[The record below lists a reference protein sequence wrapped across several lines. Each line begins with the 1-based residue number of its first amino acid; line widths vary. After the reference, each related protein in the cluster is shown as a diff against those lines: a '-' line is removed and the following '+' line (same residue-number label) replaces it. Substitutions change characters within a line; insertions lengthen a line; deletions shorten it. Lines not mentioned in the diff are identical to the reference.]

1 MNRALFSKYFLN
13 KSTAVSAVVL
23 AAVFAIS
30 MIFIGSE
37 AQAQVT
43 AYKQAVAQAAA
54 NDKALS
60 EFYKARKYKSIWTG
74 RVGKD
79 GQRRKAFLSAL
90 ASGGNHGLP
99 MKRYNPTTIKAQ
111 LRAAKTGADRGRM
124 EVAMSRMFLQ
134 YAGDLR
140 SGILNPRK
148 IDSGLVRSIQRWGR
162 LQTLVA
168 FEKSSPRGFFKQ
180 LSPKTPEY
188 LRLMKEKLRLEKM
201 IGRGGFGPKVGTA
214 SLKVGAT
221 GGHVVSLRNRLI
233 AMKYL
238 KRSATQTYDAGMKKA
253 VQLFQ
258 LDHGLPTDGQAGKA
272 TIAEVNKPAAYRLQ
286 SIMVAMERE
295 RWFNRPRGKRHV
307 LVNLTDFTAKII
319 DNGKVTFVTRS
330 VVGKNQGDRRTPEF
344 SDVME
349 FMVINPTW
357 NVPRSIATKE
367 YLPLLKRNPNAVSHL
382 RIIDSRGRVVSRSAV
397 NFSQYTAKTFP
408 FSIKQPP
415 SRGNALGLVKF
426 IFPNKHNIYL
436 HDTPSKNLFARN
448 VRAFSHG
455 CIRLQQPFD
464 FAYALLAKQMSN
476 PEEFFQA
483 KLKTGKEIRVDLKEP
498 VPVHLI
504 YRTAITKAKGGIE
517 YRRDVY
523 GRDAKIFNAMTK
535 AGVVLRS
542 VGG

>member
-1 MNRALFSKYFLN
+1 MNRARFQEHFLHRFVAAVAVMFAVLLLVSG
-13 KSTAVSAVVL
+13 STAT
-23 AAVFAIS
+23 
-30 MIFIGSE
+30 
-37 AQAQVT
+37 AQVT

-54 NDKALS
+54 GDQALA

-79 GQRRKAFLSAL
+79 SQRRKAFLQVL
-90 ASGGNHGLP
+90 AKAGNHGLP
-99 MKRYNPTTIKAQ
+99 MKRYDPKVIAAQ
-111 LRAAKTGADRGRM
+111 LKASKTGRDRGRM
-124 EVAMSRMFLQ
+124 EVEMSRMFLQ

-140 SGILNPRK
+140 SGIVNPRK
-148 IDSGLVRSIQRWGR
+148 IDSGLVRSVQRWGR

-168 FEKSSPRGFFKQ
+168 FEKSSPKGFFKQ
-180 LSPKTPEY
+180 LVPKTPEY
-188 LRLMKEKLRLEKM
+188 TRLMKEKLRLEKLV
-201 IGRGGFGPKVGTA
+201 GRGGFGPNVGAA
-214 SLKVGAT
+214 SLKAGSA
-221 GGHVVSLRNRLI
+221 GGHVVTLRNRLI
-233 AMKYL
+233 AMGYL
-238 KRSATQTYDAGMKKA
+238 KRSAAQSYDAKMKKA

-258 LDHGLPTDGQAGKA
+258 LDHGLPTDGAAGKA
-272 TIAEVNKPAAYRLQ
+272 TMAEINKSAAYRLQ
-286 SIMVAMERE
+286 SVVVAMERE

-307 LVNLTDFTAKII
+307 LVNLTDFTAKIM

-330 VVGKNQGDRRTPEF
+330 VVGKNQSDRRTPEF

-349 FMVINPTW
+349 FMIINPTW

-367 YLPLLKRNPNAVSHL
+367 YLPLLKRNPNAVGHL
-382 RIIDSRGRVVSRSAV
+382 RIVDSRGRVVKRSAV

-408 FSIKQPP
+408 FNIKQPP

-426 IFPNKHNIYL
+426 MFPNKYNIYL
-436 HDTPSKNLFARN
+436 HDTPSKNLFSRN

-464 FAYALLAKQMSN
+464 FAYALLAKQVAN
-476 PEEFFQA
+476 PQEFFQA
-483 KLKTGKEIRVDLKEP
+483 RLKTGSETRVDLKEP

-504 YRTAITKAKGGIE
+504 YRTAITKPKGGLE
-517 YRRDVY
+517 FRRDVY
-523 GRDAKIFNAMTK
+523 GRDAKIFSAMTK

>member
-1 MNRALFSKYFLN
+1 MNRALFQGKFLHRLV
-13 KSTAVSAVVL
+13 AVLAVVCATSL
-23 AAVFAIS
+23 LFSGTA
-30 MIFIGSE
+30 

-54 NDKALS
+54 NDAALS
-60 EFYKARKYKSIWTG
+60 EFYKTRKYKSIWTG
-74 RVGKD
+74 RIGKD
-79 GQRRKAFLSAL
+79 GQRRKAFLQAL
-90 ASGGNHGLP
+90 AKAGNHGLP
-99 MKRYNPTTIKAQ
+99 LNRYDPKVISAQ
-111 LRAAKTGADRGRM
+111 LKAARTGKDRGRM
-124 EVAMSRMFLQ
+124 EVEMSRMFLQ

-140 SGILNPRK
+140 SGIVNPRK
-148 IDSGLVRSIQRWGR
+148 IDSGLVRSVQRWGR

-168 FEKSSPRGFFKQ
+168 FEKSSPKGFFKQ
-180 LSPKTPEY
+180 LVPKTPEY
-188 LRLMKEKLRLEKM
+188 VHLMKEKLRLEKLL
-201 IGRGGFGPKVGTA
+201 GRGGYGPKVGVS
-214 SLKVGAT
+214 SLKVGSA
-221 GGHVVSLRNRLI
+221 GGHVVTLRNRLI
-233 AMKYL
+233 TMGYL
-238 KRSATQTYDAGMKKA
+238 KRSATKTYDAGMKKA

-258 LDHGLPTDGQAGKA
+258 LDHGLPTDGATGKA
-272 TIAEVNKPAAYRLQ
+272 TMAEINKPASYRLQ
-286 SIMVAMERE
+286 SIVVAMERE

-344 SDVME
+344 SDVMDH
-349 FMVINPTW
+349 MVINPTW

-382 RIIDSRGRVVSRSAV
+382 RMVDSKGRTVSRSSI

-408 FSIKQPP
+408 FNIKQPP
-415 SRGNALGLVKF
+415 SRRNALGLVKF
-426 IFPNKHNIYL
+426 MFPNKYNIYL
-436 HDTPSKNLFARN
+436 HDTPSKNLFARD

-464 FAYALLAKQMSN
+464 FAYALLAKQVAN
-476 PEEFFQA
+476 PQEFFQA
-483 KLKTGKEIRVDLKEP
+483 KLKTGRETRVDLKNP

-504 YRTAITKAKGGIE
+504 YRTAITKAKGGVE

-523 GRDAKIFNAMTK
+523 GRDAKIFNALTK

>member
-1 MNRALFSKYFLN
+1 MNRTFFQMGNLHNFVAAFAVLFAF
-13 KSTAVSAVVL
+13 T
-23 AAVFAIS
+23 IS
-30 MIFIGSE
+30 G
-37 AQAQVT
+37 APADAQVT
-43 AYKQAVAQAAA
+43 AFKQAVAQAAS
-54 NDKALS
+54 NDEALA

-79 GQRRKAFLSAL
+79 GQRRKAFLAAL
-90 ASGGNHGLP
+90 TKAGNHGLP
-99 MKRYNPTTIKAQ
+99 IKRYDPKVIKAQ
-111 LRAAKTGADRGRM
+111 LKAAKTGQDRGRM
-124 EVAMSRMFLQ
+124 EVEMSRLFLQ

-140 SGILNPRK
+140 SGIVNPRK
-148 IDSGLVRSIQRWGR
+148 IDSGMVRSVQRWGR

-168 FEKSSPRGFFKQ
+168 FEKSSPKGFLKA
-180 LSPKTPEY
+180 LVPKTPEY
-188 LRLMKEKLRLEKM
+188 VRLMKEKLRLEKLV
-201 IGRGGFGPKVGTA
+201 GRGGYGPNVGVTA
-214 SLKVGAT
+214 LKAGST
-221 GGHVVSLRNRLI
+221 GGHVVSLRNRLT
-233 AMKYL
+233 AMGYL
-238 KRSATQTYDAGMKKA
+238 RRSASQTYDANMKKA

-258 LDHGLPTDGQAGKA
+258 LYHGLPTDGEAGKA
-272 TIAEVNKPAAYRLQ
+272 TMAEINKNATYRLQ

-307 LVNLTDFTAKII
+307 LVNLTDFTAKIM
-319 DNGKVTFVTRS
+319 DNDKVTFVTRS
-330 VVGKNQGDRRTPEF
+330 VVGKNQSDRRTPEF

-349 FMVINPTW
+349 FMIINPTW

-367 YLPLLKRNPNAVSHL
+367 YLPLLKRNPNAVGHL
-382 RIIDSRGRVVSRSAV
+382 RVVDSRGRTVNRSSV
-397 NFSQYTAKTFP
+397 NFAQYTAQTFP
-408 FSIKQPP
+408 FNLKQPP

-426 IFPNKHNIYL
+426 MFPNKYNIYL

-464 FAYALLAKQMSN
+464 FAYALLAKQMAN
-476 PEEFFQA
+476 PQEFFQA
-483 KLKTGKEIRVDLKEP
+483 KLKTGRETRVDLKEP

-504 YRTAITKAKGGIE
+504 YRTAISKPKGGME

-523 GRDAKIFNAMTK
+523 GRDAKIFNALSK